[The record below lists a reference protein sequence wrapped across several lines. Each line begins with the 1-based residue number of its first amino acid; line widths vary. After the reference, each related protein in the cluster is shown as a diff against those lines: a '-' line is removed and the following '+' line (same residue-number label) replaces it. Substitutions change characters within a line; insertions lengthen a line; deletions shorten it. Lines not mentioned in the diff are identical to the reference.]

1 VWDASRAALVA
12 ALYLTFASYG
22 CTRVAP
28 RRSQLEGVSQAA
40 LRIKS
45 SIGIGSYRLENAS
58 LDDLAYQIALA
69 KRLHLD
75 SSDLQAVAYYERA
88 LQSYLAAN
96 EVWKVGR
103 EFRDCEVRDPIPTDR
118 AVHEAQARCFAR
130 YGEEIRNASAVAQ
143 ISIDDVEHKRP
154 DNLLKRAAD
163 EIEQAER
170 ARAK

>member
-45 SIGIGSYRLENAS
+45 SIGIGSYRL
-58 LDDLAYQIALA
+58 
-69 KRLHLD
+69 
-75 SSDLQAVAYYERA
+75 
-88 LQSYLAAN
+88 
-96 EVWKVGR
+96 
-103 EFRDCEVRDPIPTDR
+103 DR